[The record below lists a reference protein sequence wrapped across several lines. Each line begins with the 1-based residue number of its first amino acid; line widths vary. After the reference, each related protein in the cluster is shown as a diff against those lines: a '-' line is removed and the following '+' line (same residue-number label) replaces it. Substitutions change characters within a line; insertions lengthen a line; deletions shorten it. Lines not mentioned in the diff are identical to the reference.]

1 MIRKVFRKKKN
12 TDGKQSKIDAF
23 LEKYNLPK
31 DYLGI
36 NRRSV
41 TRGVGIGLFW
51 GFIPMPMQMAA
62 VLATTPFIRFNVPI
76 AISMVWLSNPVTMP
90 PMYYMEYLTGN
101 FLLGQEGI
109 HNVELTVEWF
119 KNNLGDIFVPLYVGT
134 AFYSIVVS
142 GLIYLGLNWLW
153 IHSVRKEKAE
163 KDLARRVRK
172 KKREE
177 KARKKQEA
185 HGNKLFKFEPSH
197 KHDADIVEKSKG

>member
-1 MIRKVFRKKKN
+1 MIRRVFKKKKPGN
-12 TDGKQSKIDAF
+12 KKSKIDLF

-76 AISMVWLSNPVTMP
+76 AISMVWLSNPFTMP

-101 FLLGQEGI
+101 FLLGREGI
-109 HNVELTVEWF
+109 QDIELTVEWF
-119 KNNLGDIFVPLYVGT
+119 KNNLGDIFIPLYVGT
-134 AFYSIVVS
+134 SFYSIVVS
-142 GLIYLGLNWLW
+142 GLIYLLLNRLW
-153 IHSVRKEKAE
+153 IASVRKEKHLKE
-163 KDLARRVRK
+163 KSRRERK
-172 KKREE
+172 KLE
-177 KARKKQEA
+177 K
-185 HGNKLFKFEPSH
+185 HP
-197 KHDADIVEKSKG
+197 